1 MSYNSTPVIYFSDLP
16 SPAAQLATPA
26 ADRMVHGFRPNTLRQ
41 YTRMWDDFQAFK
53 VAAGLLTS
61 QVNTHILLAFMEY
74 LHSIAQSKSNI
85 LNYMAAIRAFHI
97 IYGLSTHCFRDERL
111 SLFLKSIQN
120 SASLTPRRSSFVD
133 IQTLYNI
140 IQQCEKME
148 NPIIFRPLYLAC
160 FFSFLRLSNILPH
173 TTHSFDAT
181 RQLARGDLITQE
193 QGGLLLI
200 KWSKTIQNR
209 RDTVTLCLPCLRS
222 SPLCPIAALTLMV
235 QMFPAEQNDPL
246 FLLPRKRGL
255 VPLTDSVAQ
264 KHLKAVSLALGIA
277 PPLTFHAF
285 RRAGASW
292 AFHNCAPLEY
302 IKKHGT

>member
-1 MSYNSTPVIYFSDLP
+1 M
-16 SPAAQLATPA
+16 
-26 ADRMVHGFRPNTLRQ
+26 
-41 YTRMWDDFQAFK
+41 
-53 VAAGLLTS
+53 
-61 QVNTHILLAFMEY
+61 
-74 LHSIAQSKSNI
+74 
-85 LNYMAAIRAFHI
+85 
-97 IYGLSTHCFRDERL
+97 
-111 SLFLKSIQN
+111 
-120 SASLTPRRSSFVD
+120 
-133 IQTLYNI
+133 
-140 IQQCEKME
+140 
-148 NPIIFRPLYLAC
+148 

-181 RQLARGDLITQE
+181 RQLARGDFITQD

-209 RDTVTLCLPCLRS
+209 GDTVTLPLPCLGS

-235 QMFPAEQNDPL
+235 QMFPTEQNDPL

-255 VPLTDSVAQ
+255 VPLTDSVAR

-292 AFHNCAPLEY
+292 
-302 IKKHGT
+302 